1 MSATT
6 FYSILFMGSIFFG
19 LIIGASLGTTEHRIR
34 NDLPLITTDC
44 SCPSCGHSLPF
55 YHQLPLA
62 SFLFLGGKCHFCHE
76 RISFRYPI
84 LEGGT
89 ALFYGIIFLLFQHT
103 PPIYLLLWYISV
115 SILLFARCRRHYRSL
130 GKGLCIM
137 AFYHVIISVLYLVLY
152 QAVLISSV

>member
-1 MSATT
+1 M
-6 FYSILFMGSIFFG
+6 
-19 LIIGASLGTTEHRIR
+19 GTTEHRIR

-115 SILLFARCRRHYRSL
+115 SILLLARCRRHYRSL

-137 AFYHVIISVLYLVLY
+137 AFYHIVISVLYLVLY